1 MDDEKLSM
9 QEKCKII
16 KKYITSVNK
25 IIEKNTVFEGHKIG
39 LWKSEISKRLLET
52 DVSKLEFSD
61 RVKEK
66 LLNSGYR
73 KVIDILKYS
82 KQELAEKLLS
92 LDGLGLGALA
102 EILDKTETF
111 RDLLGSEID
120 LKNRGMIL
128 SSDEIEVEQKNNYLK
143 FIQFGEGRILDENLY
158 YNLDVIKDELRRL
171 PVKYQK
177 ALQDKF
183 SISLVEESLYE
194 NDEKIDEAELK
205 NMSKKIIARGQR
217 NIDNLKSRKE
227 RLEGIK
233 NVFEK
238 DDDDINIKYARYLK
252 NKKIDEMVLPRRT
265 KWILKNLGMDN
276 LGDLISISEK
286 NKNILDERDM
296 EAIEQEKNKLLA
308 GKYEDREKVVNQYI
322 DSIIKIIN
330 NAEKQIHM
338 YNEASEYYQKND
350 TTNFSR
356 KSVIPAFLS
365 KNLGKRKV
373 NEYVRALK
381 DIDIAELGLPKKTNA
396 TIRKCNLL
404 TLYDVSILK
413 ISDINFIP
421 GLAPKGMTELIK
433 AIKKKKQ
440 EIISRFSEENSKQEL
455 EDKKEEFAKLTQ
467 EEYKVDLQLVNQEQ
481 KQEQLENILKISQKG
496 SADKSINE

>member
-217 NIDNLKSRKE
+217 NIDILKSTKE
-227 RLEGIK
+227 RLELIK
-233 NVFEK
+233 NVF
-238 DDDDINIKYARYLK
+238 
-252 NKKIDEMVLPRRT
+252 
-265 KWILKNLGMDN
+265 
-276 LGDLISISEK
+276 
-286 NKNILDERDM
+286 
-296 EAIEQEKNKLLA
+296 
-308 GKYEDREKVVNQYI
+308 
-322 DSIIKIIN
+322 
-330 NAEKQIHM
+330 
-338 YNEASEYYQKND
+338 
-350 TTNFSR
+350 
-356 KSVIPAFLS
+356 
-365 KNLGKRKV
+365 
-373 NEYVRALK
+373 
-381 DIDIAELGLPKKTNA
+381 
-396 TIRKCNLL
+396 
-404 TLYDVSILK
+404 
-413 ISDINFIP
+413 
-421 GLAPKGMTELIK
+421 
-433 AIKKKKQ
+433 
-440 EIISRFSEENSKQEL
+440 
-455 EDKKEEFAKLTQ
+455 
-467 EEYKVDLQLVNQEQ
+467 
-481 KQEQLENILKISQKG
+481 
-496 SADKSINE
+496 

>member
-1 MDDEKLSM
+1 MEMKKGGNKMDDEKISM

-276 LGDLISISEK
+276 
-286 NKNILDERDM
+286 
-296 EAIEQEKNKLLA
+296 
-308 GKYEDREKVVNQYI
+308 
-322 DSIIKIIN
+322 
-330 NAEKQIHM
+330 
-338 YNEASEYYQKND
+338 
-350 TTNFSR
+350 
-356 KSVIPAFLS
+356 
-365 KNLGKRKV
+365 
-373 NEYVRALK
+373 
-381 DIDIAELGLPKKTNA
+381 
-396 TIRKCNLL
+396 
-404 TLYDVSILK
+404 
-413 ISDINFIP
+413 
-421 GLAPKGMTELIK
+421 
-433 AIKKKKQ
+433 
-440 EIISRFSEENSKQEL
+440 
-455 EDKKEEFAKLTQ
+455 
-467 EEYKVDLQLVNQEQ
+467 
-481 KQEQLENILKISQKG
+481 
-496 SADKSINE
+496 